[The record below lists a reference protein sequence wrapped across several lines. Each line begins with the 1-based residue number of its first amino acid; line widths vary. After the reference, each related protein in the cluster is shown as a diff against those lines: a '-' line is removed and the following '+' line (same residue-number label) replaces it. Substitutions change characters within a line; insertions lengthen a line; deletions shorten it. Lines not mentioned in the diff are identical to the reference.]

1 MIIDLTNGTVEDRL
15 RIGLIGYGYWGPN
28 LARVLDHLRS
38 DGVDLVAIAERDATQ
53 RMRAGEMFPTVDVV
67 TDGTDLIHDE
77 GIDAVVI
84 ATPVGSH
91 FDLAATALEAGK
103 HVFVE
108 KPLAATVA
116 EAEDLVSLA
125 RRKYRVLMVGHVF
138 EYTEAVSYIKRV
150 IESGELGDILY
161 IRSLRVNLGI
171 YQTDINVL
179 WDLAPH
185 DLSIINYLLG
195 TEPSSVSAVGQA
207 HVTEGVPDI
216 VNLNLSFGEQTLA
229 TVVVSWLDPRKI
241 REMTIIGSK
250 KMLVY
255 DDVSSTE
262 KVRVFDKG
270 VDGPGHYE
278 SFGDF
283 HYAYRYGDIVSPML
297 EHREPLGEECRHF
310 IDCIRLRKEP
320 RSGGR
325 SGLRVVRALAAAQAS
340 LERHGARITLDDPLT
355 REVSGRVDRLL
366 IGRGAE

>member
-1 MIIDLTNGTVEDRL
+1 MTIDLTDGATINRL

-28 LARVLDHLRS
+28 LARVLSRLWS
-38 DGVDLVAIAERDATQ
+38 DDVDLVAIADQDATQ
-53 RMRAGEMFPTVDVV
+53 RMRAGDIFPMLDVV
-67 TDGTDLIHDE
+67 SDGMDLIRDE
-77 GIDAVVI
+77 SIDAVVI

-91 FDLAATALEAGK
+91 FHLAAPALKAGK

-108 KPLAATVA
+108 KPLAATVF
-116 EAEDLVSLA
+116 EAEELVSLA
-125 RRKYRVLMVGHVF
+125 RREDRVLMVGHVF
-138 EYTEAVSYIKRV
+138 EYTEAVNYIRNV
-150 IESGELGDILY
+150 IDSGELGEILY

-185 DLSIINYLLG
+185 DLSIINYLLDG
-195 TEPSSVSAVGQA
+195 EPVSVSAVGQA

-216 VNLNLSFGEQTLA
+216 VNLNLSFGEKTLA

-262 KVRVFDKG
+262 KVRIFDKG

-278 SFGDF
+278 SFGEF

-297 EHREPLGEECRHF
+297 EHSEPLGEEVRHF
-310 IDCIRLRKEP
+310 VDSIRLNKEP
-320 RSGGR
+320 RSGGN

-340 LERHGARITLDDPLT
+340 LERNGAKISLSDPIVG
-355 REVSGRVDRLL
+355 EVSGRVDGLPV
-366 IGRGAE
+366 GKGA